1 MIGNLP
7 DRDMAMLEERI
18 KRVSKSRPPPGS
30 SNNGPSA
37 ASMMPPPPEPA
48 APSSEIPSRPHSGVP
63 RPGLNRTYDKNNPAS
78 AGSGLAAMRRNFQQ
92 QQEQPRGQSQF
103 APKNSPGREPRP
115 ISGAFTLDPDIT
127 EPSSMNGSIGVPRL
141 IEHKDLDAIFDEEPV
156 VLPQIR

>member
-1 MIGNLP
+1 MNIL
-7 DRDMAMLEERI
+7 I
-18 KRVSKSRPPPGS
+18 SRVFFYV
-30 SNNGPSA
+30 
-37 ASMMPPPPEPA
+37 
-48 APSSEIPSRPHSGVP
+48 SGVP
-63 RPGLNRTYDKNNPAS
+63 RPGLNSTYDAKKPYAS
-78 AGSGLAAMRRNFQQ
+78 AGSGGLAAMRRNFQQ
-92 QQEQPRGQSQF
+92 LQQQQDQPRGQSQF